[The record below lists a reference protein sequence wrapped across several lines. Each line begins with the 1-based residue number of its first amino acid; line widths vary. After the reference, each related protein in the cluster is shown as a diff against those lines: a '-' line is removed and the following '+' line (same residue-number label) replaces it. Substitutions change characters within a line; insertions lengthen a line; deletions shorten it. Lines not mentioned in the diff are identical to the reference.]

1 MASIATAT
9 KFKLL
14 CKPKHTWNSAVQ
26 YIDFCIENPHEMA
39 VERRYTTENVEF
51 ETNLK
56 KNKIYLSTH
65 SDDVGWAGIYLH
77 QVIVVAVFPFLFLET
92 SS

>member
-1 MASIATAT
+1 MASSSSIAPT

-14 CKPKHTWNSAVQ
+14 SDKPKHTWNSAVQ

-39 VERRYTTENVEF
+39 VERRYTTESVEF

-56 KNKIYLSTH
+56 RNKLYLSTH
-65 SDDVGWAGIYLH
+65 ADDVGWAGIYLH
-77 QVIVVAVFPFLFLET
+77 QVVVLP
-92 SS
+92 